1 MNNRDL
7 PLIKKKKIYIYIMVN
22 GEGKRE
28 ERARLRAR
36 FFGLKPGPVLPLSC
50 LLRFQWVW
58 IEIGSQTFL
67 GARISSLFLS
77 SFNTFQVAGSTVSY
91 RSYGRF
97 LDIVQQKFEGRLIE
111 ESWVPKQSLAFG
123 LAAWS
128 NMAATTSAITQSQE
142 YISFRSTVPLR
153 RVGEK

>member
-97 LDIVQQKFEGRLIE
+97 LDIVQQKFESPE
-111 ESWVPKQSLAFG
+111 FQSNPSRSVLQRDQTWRPLPAQ
-123 LAAWS
+123 S
-128 NMAATTSAITQSQE
+128 PNHRNTSASVAP
-142 YISFRSTVPLR
+142 FL
-153 RVGEK
+153 